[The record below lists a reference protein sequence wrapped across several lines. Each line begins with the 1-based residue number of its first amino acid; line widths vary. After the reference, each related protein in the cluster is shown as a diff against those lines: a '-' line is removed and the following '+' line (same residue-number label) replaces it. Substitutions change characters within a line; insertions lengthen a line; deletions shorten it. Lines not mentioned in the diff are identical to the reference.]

1 MFSLFYV
8 ATYFFSTEFWSNQC
22 VLDVED
28 IIYSLEHWDT
38 NPLEKLTGLGF
49 QGKRLGWNIATKF
62 YHKKKKKN
70 VFLETL
76 LFLGEKEDKSRFL
89 EKVLF
94 KSKVGIFTPNS
105 DSNILYPVVL
115 KKLFGVRYQFGHHFH
130 FGQKPS

>member
-1 MFSLFYV
+1 MCIGCGRYNLFIGTLGYQSTGKTDRSWFSRKAARLKYC
-8 ATYFFSTEFWSNQC
+8 YQ
-22 VLDVED
+22 VL
-28 IIYSLEHWDT
+28 SL
-38 NPLEKLTGLGF
+38 
-49 QGKRLGWNIATKF
+49 
-62 YHKKKKKN
+62 KKKN